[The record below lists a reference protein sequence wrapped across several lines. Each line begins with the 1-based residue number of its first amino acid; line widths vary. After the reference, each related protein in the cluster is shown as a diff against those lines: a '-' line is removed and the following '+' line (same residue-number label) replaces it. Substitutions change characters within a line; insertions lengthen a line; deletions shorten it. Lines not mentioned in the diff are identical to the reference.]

1 MTILT
6 GIVWFFVWSLL
17 ASAAALIATLIIW
30 HVPGAAREL
39 YREHRRE
46 RKHPTIHHNRQDGP
60 VELDPDA
67 GHHIIITGTNPE
79 QDTK

>member
-6 GIVWFFVWSLL
+6 GIVWVVAWSLT
-17 ASAAALIATLIIW
+17 ASVAALITTLIIW
-30 HVPGAAREL
+30 HVPGAIREL
-39 YREHRRE
+39 YRDWRRE
-46 RKHPTIHHNRQDGP
+46 RQHPTIHHNRQDGP
-60 VELDPDA
+60 VEIDPEA

>member
-1 MTILT
+1 MSILS

-17 ASAAALIATLIIW
+17 ASTAALIATLIIW
-30 HVPGAAREL
+30 HVPGAIREL
-39 YREHRRE
+39 VRDWRRE
-46 RKHPTIHHNRQDGP
+46 RKHPTIHHNRAHGP

-67 GHHIIITGTNPE
+67 GHHIIIHGTNPE